1 MASKHDIGWEHAEP
15 VGGSRRTTKCKYC
28 GKVIHGGITR
38 LKQHIAHI
46 SGQVEGCPRVPVE
59 VSHSVRQHMS
69 NTSKEKAQLKKK
81 KKEQLLNSLN
91 RENFY
96 EIDEGDSDDEIEE
109 VAMADFERRQMKQAM
124 KESRRIFEEGGQEHQ
139 QGGSS
144 SQPSNARIKRGLT
157 RSFSVREGASIPPK
171 GIDPYMFPSKQ
182 KSIKSL
188 FSNESMKKVGK
199 TISKFFLFNAI
210 PFNAADSGP
219 YYQSMIDT
227 IAEAGP
233 GIKGPTGYQIGN
245 TYLEEEVQE
254 LEVYITTLKA
264 K

>member
-46 SGQVEGCPRVPVE
+46 SGQMEGCPHVPVE

-81 KKEQLLNSLN
+81 KERLLNSLN
-91 RENFY
+91 RDNFY

-124 KESRRIFEEGGQEHQ
+124 KENCRIFEEGGQEHQ

-144 SQPSNARIKRGLT
+144 SQPSNARIKYGLT

-188 FSNESMKKVGK
+188 FS
-199 TISKFFLFNAI
+199 T
-210 PFNAADSGP
+210 
-219 YYQSMIDT
+219 
-227 IAEAGP
+227 
-233 GIKGPTGYQIGN
+233 
-245 TYLEEEVQE
+245 
-254 LEVYITTLKA
+254 
-264 K
+264 